1 MCFLSDPLKLHLN
14 RSFCFLFSLHLIGL
28 IGAGYRPHTFR
39 QTLVVVSPSC
49 EVLNTS
55 FDVFDNLIL
64 SINEARRN
72 ARDYATDLSFEK
84 IDDDWSQDWITSV
97 SLAHLHPEFG
107 NYMKDVSSTAS
118 SNIAGAT
125 KPETIQEGIDPATQ
139 KYMKQKMMARR
150 SPYPSIVIEVK
161 STPPF
166 MNNGNPKTDRMRG
179 GLSKASSTRP
189 DPNDSVSSEDVK
201 KLETLFGMKA
211 AFNTGD
217 DAKPTEKIKNTSEED
232 DLWDALSRSKNIK
245 QITFLTPVDN
255 AQKWVIENDRLYD
268 AHSSYFTSFDT
279 THVDAAYEFI
289 FATIA
294 MQRNR
299 ASSKVG
305 TDDITLK
312 RDYLIF
318 PNFLSKAAT
327 SFEKF
332 SGQVQKIINSIPGI
346 SEVLCVSTFHPEHVD
361 EAKRSPVP
369 ILVLEAVHML

>member
-1 MCFLSDPLKLHLN
+1 M
-14 RSFCFLFSLHLIGL
+14 
-28 IGAGYRPHTFR
+28 
-39 QTLVVVSPSC
+39 
-49 EVLNTS
+49 
-55 FDVFDNLIL
+55 IL
-64 SINEARRN
+64 TINEARRN
-72 ARDYATDLSFEK
+72 ARDYVTDSSFET
-84 IDDDWSQDWITSV
+84 INSDWSQDWITSV

-107 NYMKDVSSTAS
+107 TYVKEGISSATIAS
-118 SNIAGAT
+118 TNKSMT
-125 KPETIQEGIDPATQ
+125 SKEEIDPAAQ
-139 KYMKQKMMARR
+139 LYMQRKMMARR

-166 MNNGNPKTDRMRG
+166 MNNESPKVEPWRG
-179 GLSKASSTRP
+179 GSRSASNTRP

-201 KLETLFGMKA
+201 KLETLFGMKP

-217 DAKPTEKIKNTSEED
+217 DTKQGEQLKNRSEED
-232 DLWDALSRSKNIK
+232 DLWDALSRSKNIE

-268 AHSSYFTSFDT
+268 ADSSYFTSFDT

-299 ASSKVG
+299 AAAKAAAG
-305 TDDITLK
+305 DDITLK

-332 SGQVQKIINSIPGI
+332 SGQVQKIINAIPGI

-361 EAKRSPVP
+361 ESKRSPVP

>member
-1 MCFLSDPLKLHLN
+1 
-14 RSFCFLFSLHLIGL
+14 
-28 IGAGYRPHTFR
+28 
-39 QTLVVVSPSC
+39 
-49 EVLNTS
+49 
-55 FDVFDNLIL
+55 LIL

-72 ARDYATDLSFEK
+72 ARDYVTDSSFEK
-84 IDDDWSQDWITSV
+84 INSDWSQDWITSV

-107 NYMKDVSSTAS
+107 NYVKDGSSPATG
-118 SNIAGAT
+118 SNVVGTSKTEAI
-125 KPETIQEGIDPATQ
+125 KEGIDPATQ

-166 MNNGNPKTDRMRG
+166 MSNESTKTDRKRG
-179 GLSKASSTRP
+179 GEGGSSKASNTRP

-217 DAKPTEKIKNTSEED
+217 DTKPTEKIKNTSEED
-232 DLWDALSRSKNIK
+232 DMWDALSRSKNIK

-305 TDDITLK
+305 TDDDIMLK